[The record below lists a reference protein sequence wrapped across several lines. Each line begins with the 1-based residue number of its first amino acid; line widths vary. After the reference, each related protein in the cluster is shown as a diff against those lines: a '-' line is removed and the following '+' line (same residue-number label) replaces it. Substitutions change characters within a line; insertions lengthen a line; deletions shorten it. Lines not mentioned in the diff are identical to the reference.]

1 MFFFSKS
8 KLLPTNYVL
17 YNLKVFQEQQTSKA
31 KKVSF
36 SNENLGKIDI
46 YRDFFKGSPDNS
58 ATAAANSSGCTATS
72 QIQRREWENN
82 IQILVLLL
90 FYRDTRKLET

>member
-8 KLLPTNYVL
+8 KLLSTNYVL

-46 YRDFFKGSPDNS
+46 YRDFFKGPPDNS

-72 QIQRREWENN
+72 QIQRREQHTDFSV
-82 IQILVLLL
+82 IVIL
-90 FYRDTRKLET
+90 